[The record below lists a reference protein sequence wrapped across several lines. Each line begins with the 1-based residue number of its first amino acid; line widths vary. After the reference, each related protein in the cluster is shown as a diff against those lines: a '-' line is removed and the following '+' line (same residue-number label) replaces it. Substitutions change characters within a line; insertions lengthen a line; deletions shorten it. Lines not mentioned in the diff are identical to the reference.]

1 MVDRNNLFML
11 IGITGTDGAGKGS
24 AVSYLVAKKGFTHYS
39 SRDLIIEE
47 IKKRGLEVTRV
58 NTRLTGNALRSE
70 QGADVIVKCALNKI
84 EENGVGNAVIE
95 SIRALKEMETLKK
108 AGGILLAIDADPEVR
123 YKRITGRGSGTDNV
137 SYEDFLKHEELEMN
151 DPDPNGMQKAAVM
164 KMADYTIMN
173 NQPLSKLY
181 VEVDQFL
188 NKYKL

>member
-1 MVDRNNLFML
+1 ML